1 MTPAL
6 FFLVLSIGLFCWLLV
21 TKLELRLEKDKNDV
35 LEMEITSM
43 EHHATMLK
51 NKIQKKKEVLTTQ
64 DLIIKEQNEIISRYN
79 ETH

>member
-21 TKLELRLEKDKNDV
+21 IKLELRLEKDKNDV

-51 NKIQKKKEVLTTQ
+51 NKIQKKKELLEIQ
-64 DLIIKEQNEIISRYN
+64 DRLLDENNIK
-79 ETH
+79 H